1 MGLKKKIFISF
12 ALIFAF
18 TLNLFTPITPSKA
31 ATISAVVNTTILN
44 VYEKAS
50 STSKKVGTLKKGTK
64 VIVNT
69 KIKSGWSEIGFKSK
83 KAFVMTKYLT
93 FTENKATVSYLMNTQ
108 YDYVY
113 IRVDNI
119 PNTDK
124 FNTYKFV
131 GKKTGGDSK
140 YSDCNI
146 WNYNAGQV
154 CEKETTTG
162 YYLNGKLE
170 IQSNPKVGATW
181 EINIDATDV
190 QFKYTYTVESV
201 NETVTVPAGTFK
213 NVIKV
218 KIVSNYGTS
227 YHYYAPGVGE
237 IVYNDG
243 TKDVWRLYQLKKK

>member
-1 MGLKKKIFISF
+1 
-12 ALIFAF
+12 
-18 TLNLFTPITPSKA
+18 LNLFTPITPSKA

-69 KIKSGWSEIGFKSK
+69 KLKSGWSEIGFKSK
-83 KAFVMTKYLT
+83 KAFVMTKSLT
-93 FTENKATVSYLMNTQ
+93 FTENKNTENKAKVSYLMNTQ

-162 YYLNGKLE
+162 YYVNGKLE
-170 IQSNPKVGATW
+170 IQSNPKVGETW

-213 NVIKV
+213 NVIEIK
-218 KIVSNYGTS
+218 KIDSLGNTDYF
-227 YHYYAPGVGE
+227 YFAPGIGL
-237 IVYNDG
+237 ILTNDG
-243 TKDVWRLYQLKKK
+243 TKDDSKLYQLKKK